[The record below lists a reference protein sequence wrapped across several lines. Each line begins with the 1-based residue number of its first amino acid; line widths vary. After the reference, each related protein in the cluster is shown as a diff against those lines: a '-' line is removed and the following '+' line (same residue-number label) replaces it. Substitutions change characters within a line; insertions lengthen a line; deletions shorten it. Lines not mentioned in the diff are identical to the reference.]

1 MDKKADW
8 NDHQDL
14 DAAGGPWAVVASWCC
29 TAGDM
34 GGLPQA
40 CVGAAHN
47 TRGRARLK
55 LRDGMGGMGCKRERL
70 NTGAYLYTTLK

>member
-34 GGLPQA
+34 GGYRRHVWVPPT
-40 CVGAAHN
+40 
-47 TRGRARLK
+47 TRVVAP
-55 LRDGMGGMGCKRERL
+55 
-70 NTGAYLYTTLK
+70 A